1 MRWPSAVELGGRC
14 VRSSSVP
21 PSACSSCWMR
31 REMADWVRNR
41 RDAALVSD
49 LQSMTHAKAL
59 RLLIIMPNAHANYQN
74 YAVEASHCRAQ
85 VRIVR
90 THEGAVMP
98 LVRIDISK
106 TASCERV
113 RDVGDAVYNA
123 MIAVANVPNYDK
135 FQVVT
140 RHEPD
145 EIIYPE
151 EGYLGIDYTPDLI
164 IIQVTWVGG
173 RSTEVTKKFYQHI
186 ADEIHAK
193 QGVRKQDIWISLVDS
208 GREDWSFGNGEMQ
221 YAPK

>member
-1 MRWPSAVELGGRC
+1 MLTISIMRLKHLSVEPKFE
-14 VRSSSVP
+14 SSEP
-21 PSACSSCWMR
+21 
-31 REMADWVRNR
+31 
-41 RDAALVSD
+41 
-49 LQSMTHAKAL
+49 K
-59 RLLIIMPNAHANYQN
+59 
-74 YAVEASHCRAQ
+74 
-85 VRIVR
+85 
-90 THEGAVMP
+90 EGAVMP

-140 RHEPD
+140 RLEPN

-173 RSTEVTKKFYQHI
+173 RSTDVKKKFYQHI

-193 QGVRKQDIWISLVDS
+193 QGVRKQDISISLVDS